1 MADMTSSG
9 GGLPVAGIPAV
20 PTGDDRGGRQSAS
33 SGSGEYE
40 KNVVAEER
48 RRRSMADFRD
58 FVSMLEIPVEELT
71 PAVRKAFER
80 LFAELSERE
89 QKLEELTGRVEW
101 LNSLTDAH
109 PFLPVMNRRAFI
121 GKLSRVLDV
130 VHRSGGSNALIYI
143 EAEGI
148 EQIRREFGHQI
159 EENALIHASD
169 ILQSLLSPAD
179 IVGNLGGYAFGVV
192 LFNGGQYGID
202 SFLERL
208 SSQAAASPFK
218 HDHGEVVLDFRSG
231 AVILKG
237 DDSPQS
243 ALDAADRVMASGV
256 RQ

>member
-1 MADMTSSG
+1 
-9 GGLPVAGIPAV
+9 
-20 PTGDDRGGRQSAS
+20 
-33 SGSGEYE
+33 
-40 KNVVAEER
+40 
-48 RRRSMADFRD
+48 
-58 FVSMLEIPVEELT
+58 
-71 PAVRKAFER
+71 
-80 LFAELSERE
+80 
-89 QKLEELTGRVEW
+89 
-101 LNSLTDAH
+101 
-109 PFLPVMNRRAFI
+109 
-121 GKLSRVLDV
+121 V